1 MNKDG
6 HIELANFFIEVIK
19 LWRIERDPFDL
30 RRDRNSLRPR
40 LRIARSI
47 SCSASLPSKIGAWA
61 SPTNF
66 PVYFPWTL
74 LKSSLMRRHS
84 SNEAFHPNKQDNTET
99 SIPPSRMSLSC
110 KSRS

>member
-19 LWRIERDPFDL
+19 LRRIERDPFDL
-30 RRDRNSLRPR
+30 RRDRNSLKTQASNRPVDFLQR
-40 LRIARSI
+40 LFAIQDRCLGEPNKLSRV
-47 SCSASLPSKIGAWA
+47 
-61 SPTNF
+61 F
-66 PVYFPWTL
+66 P
-74 LKSSLMRRHS
+74 KSSLMRRHS